1 MDSLSLN
8 AFAQRRAQDPD
19 KAPNSTKEQNMK
31 IRFMGI
37 LTVEAALK
45 AAENDPYALRYAP
58 QESFTEQVALKAAE
72 KNPDALQ
79 YAPQESFTEQV
90 ALKAAE
96 NDPDALQYVLNFEL
110 FKKVALQLHIEIET

>member
-72 KNPDALQ
+72 
-79 YAPQESFTEQV
+79 
-90 ALKAAE
+90 